1 VKVIPK
7 IRNRNSSAGPR
18 TATKIR
24 NSPEP
29 ERVYFRKK
37 TMLKPGTTPERKIL
51 KHGTNFYGIDEIL
64 KPGTIPEPKILKNG
78 TQTFNFFLTLN
89 KII

>member
-1 VKVIPK
+1 MVNIHNGLSLK
-7 IRNRNSSAGPR
+7 SGTG
-18 TATKIR
+18 TATQIR

-37 TMLKPGTTPERKIL
+37 TMLKP
-51 KHGTNFYGIDEIL
+51 GTNFYGIDEIL

-78 TQTFNFFLTLN
+78 T
-89 KII
+89 